1 MSPGQNDRQLA
12 LLLKNDP
19 ARGLEEAVA
28 RYGGPVKTICTA
40 ILGAGSPQ
48 EVEEAAADSFVAL
61 WRGLEKYDP
70 EQPLSKWL
78 YGIARRTALNRRR
91 ALGRRTP
98 LAELEEELPD
108 GDAADLTDQAAA
120 EENARLLR
128 QAVEEL
134 PPPDR
139 EIFIRRYYWYERV
152 NDIAARLGLTPKAV
166 EHRLLRGR
174 QRLRRYLTERGVSL

>member
-1 MSPGQNDRQLA
+1 MSPEHNDRQLA

-28 RYGGPVKTICTA
+28 RYGAPVRTICAA
-40 ILGAGSPQ
+40 ILGPDCPE
-48 EVEEAAADSFVAL
+48 EVEEAVSDSFVAL
-61 WRGLEKYDP
+61 WRGVEKYDP

-91 ALGRRTP
+91 ALGRQAP
-98 LAELEEELPD
+98 VLELEEEIPD
-108 GDAADLTDQAAA
+108 GETDLTDQAAQR
-120 EENARLLR
+120 ENARLLR
-128 QAVEEL
+128 RAVEEL

-139 EIFIRRYYWYERV
+139 EIFIRRYYWYEKV
-152 NDIAARLGLTPKAV
+152 NAIAARLGLTPKAV

-174 QRLRRYLTERGVSL
+174 QRLRRDLMERGVIL